1 MCCALAQEDTAS
13 CHQVTVIKPSP
24 YFQAHCKCSENVRW
38 TLKMLM
44 RICWHQLEKELLG
57 GPAETRKVGAEWHR
71 RRGTAPLCRDCGQE
85 DTSVPLAAA
94 LSSAWL
100 SFSHFLA
107 ATAAPYVSFL
117 CYSASRKGGGHWGE
131 RSVVAGPPRYFSRW
145 GMRGRRICL
154 PRDPKQILVWV
165 LITLLEQLN
174 LQNIRKHK
182 GFFFFFFFFLLTLSF
197 FPSFFPSSFLSF
209 LFCFLLLHLFSLS
222 FFLFFLLFP
231 FSYLL
236 TVFLFLIFSLFFC
249 FSLSYRHTN
258 IHTNTGH
265 FSRKHYSILWW
276 QKAPRTLNSI
286 KNGAIAP
293 PV

>member
-24 YFQAHCKCSENVRW
+24 NFQAHCKCSENVRW

-71 RRGTAPLCRDCGQE
+71 RRGTAPVCRDCSRE
-85 DTSVPLAAA
+85 DTTAPLAAA

-131 RSVVAGPPRYFSRW
+131 RSVLAGPPRYFSRW

-197 FPSFFPSSFLSF
+197 FPSFFSFFISFLPLLLSSSSSLQSF
-209 LFCFLLLHLFSLS
+209 LLSLFSFVS
-222 FFLFFLLFP
+222 FFLPSHCLSHFL
-231 FSYLL
+231 SI
-236 TVFLFLIFSLFFC
+236 FLFLSL
-249 FSLSYRHTN
+249 LQTHKHT
-258 IHTNTGH
+258 H
-265 FSRKHYSILWW
+265 KHKPLL
-276 QKAPRTLNSI
+276 QKTLLYTLMAKST
-286 KNGAIAP
+286 KDSQ
-293 PV
+293 